1 MGEAF
6 LIQRGSAGGAKV
18 NGTLASYTV
27 ASGKIV
33 TAGQFVALSG
43 TSVYPATS
51 ADAMVV
57 GIAKQ
62 KGTSGAT
69 IKVYVP

>member
-1 MGEAF
+1 MAEAI
-6 LIQRGSAGGAKV
+6 LVQREGGGAKI
-18 NGTLASYTV
+18 NGTIADYTV
-27 ASGKIV
+27 LTGSTV

-62 KGTSGAT
+62 NGSSGAT

>member
-6 LIQRGSAGGAKV
+6 IVQSGAGGAKI

-27 ASGKIV
+27 ASGRTVK
-33 TAGQFVALSG
+33 AGQFVATDGS
-43 TSVYPATS
+43 SVYPATS

-62 KGTSGAT
+62 NGSSGAT

>member
-6 LIQRGSAGGAKV
+6 LIQRGGAGGAKV

-27 ASGKIV
+27 ASGKTV
-33 TAGQFVALSG
+33 TAGQFVAKSG

-51 ADAMVV
+51 DSANVI

-62 KGTSGAT
+62 NGSSGAT

>member
-1 MGEAF
+1 MAEAI
-6 LIQRGSAGGAKV
+6 LVQRGAGGTKI
-18 NGTLASYTV
+18 NGTLANYTV
-27 ASGKIV
+27 LTGSTV
-33 TAGQFVALSG
+33 TAGQFVAFSG

-51 ADAMVV
+51 ADAMVI

-62 KGTSGAT
+62 NGSSGAT

>member
-6 LIQRGSAGGAKV
+6 LVQSGASGAKI

-27 ASGKIV
+27 ASGRTVK
-33 TAGQFVALSG
+33 AGQFVATDG

-57 GIAKQ
+57 SIAKQ
-62 KGTSGAT
+62 NGSSGAT

>member
-6 LIQRGSAGGAKV
+6 LVQSGAGGAKI
-18 NGTLASYTV
+18 NGTMASYTV
-27 ASGKIV
+27 ASGRTVK
-33 TAGQFVALSG
+33 AGQFVATDGS
-43 TSVYPATS
+43 SVYPATS

-62 KGTSGAT
+62 NGSSGAT

>member
-1 MGEAF
+1 MAEAI
-6 LIQRGSAGGAKV
+6 LVQREGGGAKI
-18 NGTLASYTV
+18 NGTIADYTV
-27 ASGKIV
+27 LTGSTVA
-33 TAGQFVALSG
+33 AGQFVAFSG

-51 ADAMVV
+51 ADAQII